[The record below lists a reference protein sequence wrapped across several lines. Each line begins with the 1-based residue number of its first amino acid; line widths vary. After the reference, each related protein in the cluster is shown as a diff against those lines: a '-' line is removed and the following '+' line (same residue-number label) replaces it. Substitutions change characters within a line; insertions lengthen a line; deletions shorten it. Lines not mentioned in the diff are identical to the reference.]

1 MGAEELLGQTG
12 RANRGPSAAGALV
25 GLEGQEGQEGQEGL
39 EGLFQTHQLI
49 RAESSQAAIQRA
61 LVAAA
66 KARALAM

>member
-25 GLEGQEGQEGQEGL
+25 GLEGQEG
-39 EGLFQTHQLI
+39 LFQTHQLI
-49 RAESSQAAIQRA
+49 RAESSQAAVQRA